1 LKTKTVTNFH
11 PNERADHETI
21 AEFLAR
27 SRLSPEQIE
36 WAQSQPVHGRP
47 DLDRLRAELAKV
59 GFDDIDLQ
67 LSADRERLSFK
78 MRLTE
83 RGVAED
89 NDALLRSWIMA
100 LRSAGFR
107 VGFEEV
113 GVADVEGDLIS
124 GNALTGPLAE
134 ICEQGAPH
142 IGT

>member
-1 LKTKTVTNFH
+1 
-11 PNERADHETI
+11 
-21 AEFLAR
+21 
-27 SRLSPEQIE
+27 
-36 WAQSQPVHGRP
+36 
-47 DLDRLRAELAKV
+47 LAKV

-142 IGT
+142 IET